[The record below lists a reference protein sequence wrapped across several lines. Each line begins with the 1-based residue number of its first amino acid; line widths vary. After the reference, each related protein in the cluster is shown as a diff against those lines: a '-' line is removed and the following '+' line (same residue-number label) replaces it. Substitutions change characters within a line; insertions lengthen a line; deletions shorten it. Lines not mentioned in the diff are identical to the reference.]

1 MRPGCSHRFLSR
13 LPRIVLVGAL
23 VATFSAG
30 ARADDDAHVRARAA
44 YERGLSAH
52 AAGNARAA
60 ARAFAEADSLV
71 PSDEAIEAA
80 IDEATSAD
88 DAPLAM
94 TLVTR
99 ADARELDARAKRAK
113 EKARAAF
120 AGRVGRLDLTAACGT
135 AKRCSVRID
144 DGEEIDPRSLA
155 FVLVGPHRVS
165 VRRDALENS
174 RSVDVKAFE
183 VVHLTLEVEP
193 TKGSTAT
200 APIGSS
206 GPPRRDDGV
215 RPGRVVVVV
224 GAGLTLALAVAS
236 TVSTV
241 DLFSKRS
248 AFSDAACGLD
258 ANPQASPRSDCT
270 TLGDRGSGAQTRTAF
285 LLAGTALVGAATLA
299 TELFFVPKRP
309 DVRVGFGPAGGD
321 IRLVFSLQ

>member
-1 MRPGCSHRFLSR
+1 M
-13 LPRIVLVGAL
+13 GAL
-23 VATFSAG
+23 VASFSTTAH
-30 ARADDDAHVRARAA
+30 AEDDAHVRARAA
-44 YERGLSAH
+44 YERGLAAH
-52 AAGNARAA
+52 AAGNATTA
-60 ARAFAEADSLV
+60 ARAFAEADALV

-80 IDEATSAD
+80 LDEATTAD
-88 DAPLAM
+88 DAALAM

-99 ADARELDARAKRAK
+99 ADARELDARAKKAK

-120 AGRVGRLDLTAACGT
+120 AARVGRLDLTAACGT

-144 DGEEIDPRSLA
+144 DGEEVEPRGA
-155 FVLVGPHRVS
+155 VFVLVGTHRVR
-165 VRRDALENS
+165 VRRDALEES
-174 RSVDVKAFE
+174 RSVDVKALE
-183 VVHLTLEVEP
+183 VVHLTLESEP
-193 TKGSTAT
+193 TEGSA
-200 APIGSS
+200 AAAAGGSS
-206 GPPRRDDGV
+206 APPRGDDGV

-241 DLFSKRS
+241 DLLSKRS

-270 TLGDRGSGAQTRTAF
+270 TLGERGSSAQTRTAF